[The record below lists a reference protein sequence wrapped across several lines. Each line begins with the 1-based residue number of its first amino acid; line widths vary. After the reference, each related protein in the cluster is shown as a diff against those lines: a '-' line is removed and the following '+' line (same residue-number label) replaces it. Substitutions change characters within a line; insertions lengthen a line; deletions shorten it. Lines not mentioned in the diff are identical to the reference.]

1 MKVRRRTSLV
11 EVLKRPSKRRNR
23 ASVAGITSGTVPDAT
38 TSTKGKVKLA
48 GDLSGT
54 ADSPTVPGLA
64 GKASSSDSR
73 FPSSGEKSA
82 LAGTSGTPGSGNKYV
97 TNADSRLSD
106 QRVPTA
112 NSVDSSKIIDNSIVD
127 ADVNPS
133 ADIQQ
138 SKIQGLLTALSGK
151 APLNSPTFT
160 GDPQVPTP
168 SPGDTDQSI
177 ANTAFVKSEVGLAA
191 AGFTVKPQAEFATVQ
206 ALSSYTGSGTGVL
219 EASANGSIL
228 SALGLESEWWQYSAT
243 FKWIGV
249 PLAVCYDRIGGYVYG
264 TYNVSGTFMVVKFDS
279 SGNYVLHWGT
289 TGTGNGQFFV
299 PGGICVAGDGTKVYV
314 ADTGN
319 SRIQRFSTSGTYEAQ
334 VGSAGSGNGQFN
346 NPQGLAGDPSGHVWV
361 CDSGNNRLQRI
372 TWNTMAYID
381 QFGTVGT
388 GNGEFRGPVGV
399 ACDDWGT
406 GALWVTDYG
415 NNRVQK
421 FNSSKVYQS
430 QFGTAGSGD
439 GQFNK
444 PKGIA
449 LDSSL
454 SLYVADTGNSRVQKF
469 NSSGTYQ
476 KKVGGLKSASHGA
489 FDSPGGVAVTYAAA
503 NGTPMFVADT
513 GNNRIEKLD
522 YITTTPVVTGQSVL
536 VKDQNYTGPHVDHG
550 VFTVL
555 NVGSGSTKWK
565 LQRRADLDTSAEVP
579 SGLLVNVL
587 RRGPFIPGGMWYVST
602 ADPITLD
609 TTPLMWEKFSP
620 GGYPNPHQESHG
632 PNGTDRIEGLG
643 YGVLGFH
650 QLNTAFTTSGTHT
663 TFQDEGLTTT
673 VSYRPGRRLKVT
685 LEVHVDAPGGT
696 PQIIRFQV
704 LRGSTLVGWWQHRA
718 EAAGISTH
726 VYQNIIETV
735 NEETQVFKVQICAAA
750 GNTSVKSH
758 GDYSFT
764 RQLIVEDIGPVATT

>member
-177 ANTAFVKSEVGLAA
+177 ANTAFVKSEVGLAT
-191 AGFTVKPQAEFATVQ
+191 AGFTVRPQAEFATVQ

-228 SALGLESEWWQYSAT
+228 SALGLESEWWQYLAT
-243 FKWIGV
+243 FKWIGT
-249 PLAVCYDRIGGYVYG
+249 PLAICHDTYNGYVYA
-264 TYNVSGTFMVVKFDS
+264 TYKVVGVFMVVKFDS
-279 SGNYVLHWGT
+279 SGNYMLHWGT
-289 TGTGNGQFFV
+289 TGSGDGQFSF
-299 PGGICVAGDGTKVYV
+299 PSGICVAGGGNYVYV

-319 SRIQRFSTSGTYEAQ
+319 NRIQKFDTSGTYLGK
-334 VGSAGSGNGQFN
+334 VGSAGSGNGQFVL
-346 NPQGLAGDPSGHVWV
+346 PLGLAGDSSGNVWV
-361 CDSGNNRLQRI
+361 CDWGNNRLQRI
-372 TWNTMAYID
+372 NWSTMAYVD
-381 QFGTVGT
+381 QFGSAGS
-388 GNGEFRGPVGV
+388 GDGEFNRPIGV
-399 ACDDWGT
+399 ACDAYGS
-406 GALWVTDYG
+406 GAIWVTDSE

-430 QFGTAGSGD
+430 QFGSYGSED
-439 GQFNK
+439 GQFK
-444 PKGIA
+444 LPRGIC
-449 LDSSL
+449 LDTSL
-454 SLYVADTGNSRVQKF
+454 NLYVADTGNHRVQKF
-469 NSSGTYQ
+469 DSSHAYQ
-476 KKVGGLKSASHGA
+476 NKVGGAKSASHGA
-489 FDSPGGVAVTYAAA
+489 FDSPVGVAVNYWSST
-503 NGTPMFVADT
+503 GHPMYVADM
-513 GNNRIEKLD
+513 GNNRIEELS
-522 YITTTPVVTGQSVL
+522 YLTSNPVWNGHSVL
-536 VKDQNYTGPHVDHG
+536 VKDQNFTGPHIDHG

-555 NVGSGSTKWK
+555 NVGSSSTKWK
-565 LQRRADLDTSAEVP
+565 LQRRDDLDTSSEVP
-579 SGLLVNVL
+579 SGLLVNVVQ
-587 RRGPFIPGGMWYVST
+587 RGPFIPGGMWYVST

-685 LEVHVDAPGGT
+685 LEVHADAPGGT

-758 GDYSFT
+758 GDFSFT